1 MASPQIVKALDI
13 LKEGG
18 VDLPSGV
25 SCVAPNEFSLHR
37 LEECF
42 NCSVVKAI
50 ALATHRDFEAMLTEL
65 FLVFVRTI
73 LASSISMVNAF
84 W

>member
-1 MASPQIVKALDI
+1 MASPRIVKAVDV

-25 SCVAPNEFSLHR
+25 PCVAPNEFSLHR

-42 NCSVVKAI
+42 YFSVVKVI
-50 ALATHRDFEAMLTEL
+50 ALATLRDFEAMSTDLL
-65 FLVFVRTI
+65 FCIRANNIGGHERHGIKT
-73 LASSISMVNAF
+73 
-84 W
+84 

>member
-1 MASPQIVKALDI
+1 MASPRIVKALDI

-50 ALATHRDFEAMLTEL
+50 ALTTLRDFESMLTEL
-65 FLVFVRTI
+65 LICIGANNIGGHERHGIKT
-73 LASSISMVNAF
+73 
-84 W
+84 